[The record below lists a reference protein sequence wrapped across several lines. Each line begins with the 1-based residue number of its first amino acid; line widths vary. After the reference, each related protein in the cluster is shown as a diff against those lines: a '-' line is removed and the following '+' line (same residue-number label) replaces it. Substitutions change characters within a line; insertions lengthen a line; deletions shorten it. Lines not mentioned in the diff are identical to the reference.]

1 MPIPIT
7 LTPGSLGPAPC
18 YASEQARYNDYTA
31 KTQASFPGGFSGF
44 LMQTTAPGPDERD
57 QLWVKVDGN
66 NQILGLYT
74 FANGSWTAV
83 SPTFFPTLPG
93 TVVDFFGSIGSILA
107 PWYLCNGAAITGVYN
122 GPLTTPNLQGRMTLG
137 TGTSPVTGT
146 VFTQGQVGG
155 EETHQLTI
163 GEMPA
168 HTHPINTTTLVG
180 SPASRQSG
188 GPGNVTN
195 SLSTESSGG
204 SQAHNTLSP
213 YMALYKIIYW
223 P

>member
-1 MPIPIT
+1 
-7 LTPGSLGPAPC
+7 
-18 YASEQARYNDYTA
+18 
-31 KTQASFPGGFSGF
+31 
-44 LMQTTAPGPDERD
+44 MQTTAPGPDERD

-74 FANGSWTAV
+74 FANGSWIAV
-83 SPTFFPTLPG
+83 SPTFFPILPG

-107 PWYLCNGAAITGVYN
+107 PWYLCNGSAITGVYN

-155 EETHQLTI
+155 EETHALTAAENAPHVHQI
-163 GEMPA
+163 S
-168 HTHPINTTTLVG
+168 TTTLVG
-180 SPASRQSG
+180 GPASRQSG
-188 GPGNVTN
+188 GPGNETN
-195 SLSTESSGG
+195 QLSTAVSGEG
-204 SQAHNTLSP
+204 RPHNTLSP